1 MTKIM
6 SGSVL
11 MRATHATHQVVAG
24 EAILIHLNSGQYY
37 SLNPPGAGRW
47 EHLEGRTALER
58 WGTALAAAC
67 NIPEQVADV
76 TQDLIE
82 LAQGLANEGLVVA
95 R

>member
-37 SLNPPGAGRW
+37 SLNQTGTWLWEHLDGRDRPGTVGHGPGGSLQHPGAGR
-47 EHLEGRTALER
+47 
-58 WGTALAAAC
+58 
-67 NIPEQVADV
+67 
-76 TQDLIE
+76 
-82 LAQGLANEGLVVA
+82 
-95 R
+95 